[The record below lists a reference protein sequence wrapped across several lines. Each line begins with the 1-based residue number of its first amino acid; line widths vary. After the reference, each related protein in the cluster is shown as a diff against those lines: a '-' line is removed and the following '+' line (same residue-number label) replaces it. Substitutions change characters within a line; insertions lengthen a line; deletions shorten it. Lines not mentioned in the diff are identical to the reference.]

1 MKLKK
6 ENIKKDPETI
16 REDRKTE
23 TSITG
28 ELFGTKKKEED
39 SQEEICGETVVL
51 SAGASK
57 GPATLVSREPGE
69 LATIYLERD
78 ITVIGKLETAADAVI
93 NIPTVSRIHAKIRK
107 REGAYYLADLNSRN
121 GTSVNGQLLKTGE
134 DYLLEDEDEV
144 DFAQA
149 RYIFLK

>member
-1 MKLKK
+1 M
-6 ENIKKDPETI
+6 
-16 REDRKTE
+16 
-23 TSITG
+23 
-28 ELFGTKKKEED
+28 
-39 SQEEICGETVVL
+39 
-51 SAGASK
+51 
-57 GPATLVSREPGE
+57 SREPGE
-69 LATIYLERD
+69 LATIYLEKD